1 MKKIFTLLVMFL
13 ASISFAGHHEATDNQ
28 IIFTIN
34 ADIVEGKAESFK
46 SLLKEMVPAV
56 KASEPNTTRYQYF
69 MSTDNNK
76 LTLIEIYPNNEAAL
90 FHMIA
95 FGSSPFAAEFLAS
108 IKITSFVV
116 AGNASP
122 ELMKSV
128 EPFTSDNR
136 TPVQGFIR

>member
-1 MKKIFTLLVMFL
+1 M

-34 ADIVEGKAESFK
+34 ADIVECKAKSFN
-46 SLLKEMVPAV
+46 SHLKEMVPAV
-56 KASEPNTTRYQYF
+56 KSSEPNTTRYQYF
-69 MSTDNNK
+69 MSTNNK

-90 FHMIA
+90 FHMTA

-122 ELMKSV
+122 E
-128 EPFTSDNR
+128 
-136 TPVQGFIR
+136 

>member
-1 MKKIFTLLVMFL
+1 MT
-13 ASISFAGHHEATDNQ
+13 
-28 IIFTIN
+28 
-34 ADIVEGKAESFK
+34 
-46 SLLKEMVPAV
+46 
-56 KASEPNTTRYQYF
+56 
-69 MSTDNNK
+69 
-76 LTLIEIYPNNEAAL
+76 
-90 FHMIA
+90 A

-116 AGNASP
+116 AGNATP